1 MSRCV
6 NVFKKILEMAVKM
19 IVHGIKNSTQE
30 DATSTMRNVLKARV
44 MACPIVKAVTKINT
58 CRQSFSI

>member
-1 MSRCV
+1 
-6 NVFKKILEMAVKM
+6 MAVKM